1 MPDVAPA
8 RIPATILVIDDDMS
22 VQMLA
27 AQVLRNEG
35 YHVLVASDM
44 DEALRVSGEY
54 APDIDLV
61 LTDIVLPTGNGMTL
75 ARALQRTRPNTP
87 VLYMS
92 GFGAEAIQSIQYEG
106 GPNGGF
112 LEKPFMPR
120 VLIERVRQLLPGGN
134 HDPDGRNRPFGPT
147 SPQEIAVPAPNSD
160 AVYRL
165 ETPVRCPQCG
175 DTISALKAV
184 RLLRTQVNFTS
195 TLPRR
200 GRVLIC
206 PSCLAIVPAELTNF

>member
-1 MPDVAPA
+1 MCIRDRLLRDPTSADRPNMPDVAPA

-87 VLYMS
+87 VLYLS
-92 GFGAEAIQSIQYEG
+92 
-106 GPNGGF
+106 
-112 LEKPFMPR
+112 
-120 VLIERVRQLLPGGN
+120 LI
-134 HDPDGRNRPFGPT
+134 H
-147 SPQEIAVPAPNSD
+147 
-160 AVYRL
+160 
-165 ETPVRCPQCG
+165 
-175 DTISALKAV
+175 ISE
-184 RLLRTQVNFTS
+184 
-195 TLPRR
+195 P
-200 GRVLIC
+200 
-206 PSCLAIVPAELTNF
+206 